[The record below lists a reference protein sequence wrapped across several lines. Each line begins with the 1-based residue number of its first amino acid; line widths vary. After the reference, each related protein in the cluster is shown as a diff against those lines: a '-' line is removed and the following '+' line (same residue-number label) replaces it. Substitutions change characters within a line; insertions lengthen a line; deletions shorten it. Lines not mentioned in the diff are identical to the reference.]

1 MVVLLILGC
10 GASYDAST
18 GLEPTKV
25 LDLNEGFDFSV
36 TVEKGEVLALDL
48 RAPAAEGYR
57 LVGASFDPAVLRLA
71 RYVERGEGGRQ
82 ARYLFTA
89 KENGLTDVLIKM
101 QSGEG
106 GNVEIF
112 KRISVNVGSRRGL
125 F

>member
-1 MVVLLILGC
+1 MVVLLVLGC

-18 GLEPTKV
+18 GLEPTKI
-25 LDLNEGFDFSV
+25 LDLNDGFDFSV
-36 TVEKGEVLALDL
+36 TIEKGEVLALDL

-57 LVGASFDPAVLRLA
+57 LEGASFDPAVLRLE

-89 KENGLTDVLIKM
+89 MENGLTDVLIKM
-101 QSGEG
+101 RSAEG
-106 GNVEIF
+106 RRTEIF
-112 KRISVNVGSRRGL
+112 KRVSVNVGSRSGL